1 MKNNKM
7 KNNKMKNNKIKI
19 NMKNRCNNIYK
30 YIRKYSVC
38 TNNTWEREKA
48 ELKFNFAN
56 FYVKHKAYLPNN
68 LPPSSNFLSWFVGFT
83 EGKGSFIV
91 NNRGDLALQVLQST
105 SDIKVLHYIQETLGF
120 GKVISQSIKCSRYVT
135 QSKREIEII
144 VSVFNGNVVLPTTKN
159 QLDKFI
165 NGFNLWASKGKIRLE
180 PVVTKNNFILPSL
193 NNSWLAGFTDGQ
205 GCFTCSIC
213 DKGFNINFNIV
224 EKGEINLI
232 ILQQLCLLFKAGKVS
247 KHSVNNV
254 YEYWINGIKNCSNVF
269 SYFDKYKLL
278 TKKSL
283 SYILWKEIQE
293 DLKNKDHFY
302 KLKRL
307 EVLEKATMINKSNII

>member
-7 KNNKMKNNKIKI
+7 KNNKMNM
-19 NMKNRCNNIYK
+19 NMKKRCNNIYK
-30 YIRKYSVC
+30 YIRKYSTY
-38 TNNTWEREKA
+38 TNKTWEREKA
-48 ELKFNFAN
+48 ELNFNFSN

-68 LPPSSNFLSWFVGFT
+68 LSPSSNFLSWFVGFT

-105 SDIKVLHYIQETLGF
+105 SDLKVLHYIQETLGF

-144 VSVFNGNVVLPTTKN
+144 LSLFNGNVILPTTKN

-165 NGFNLWASKGKIRLE
+165 NGFNLWASKGNIRLE

-193 NNSWLAGFTDGQ
+193 NNSWLAGFTDGD
-205 GCFTCSIC
+205 GFFTCSIT
-213 DKGFNINFNIV
+213 DKGFNLNFNIAQ
-224 EKGEINLI
+224 KGEINQI
-232 ILQQLCLLFKAGKVS
+232 ILQQLYLLFKAGKVS
-247 KHSVNNV
+247 KHSVKNV
-254 YEYWINGIKNCSNVF
+254 YEYQINGIKNCSNVF

-278 TKKSL
+278 SKKSL
-283 SYILWKEIQE
+283 SYVLWKEVQE
-293 DLKNKDHFY
+293 DLKKKYHLD

-307 EVLEKATMINKSNII
+307 EMIEKARMINKSNII